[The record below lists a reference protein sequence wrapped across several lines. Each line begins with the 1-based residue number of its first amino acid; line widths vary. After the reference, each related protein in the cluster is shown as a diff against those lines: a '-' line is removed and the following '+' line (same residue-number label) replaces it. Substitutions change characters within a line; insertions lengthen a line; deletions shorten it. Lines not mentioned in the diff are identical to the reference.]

1 MAHVELRGLGKRFGA
16 LPVLHGVDLD
26 VAEGEFCA
34 LLGPSGCGKST
45 LLRVIAGLEDIS
57 SGELMIGGRRVND
70 VPPAERGIAMVF
82 QSYALY
88 PHMTLYK
95 NMAFG
100 LKIAASISKSSRG
113 RIFSRV
119 SIASRT
125 RPFGSRLQNQL
136 RTTAPSC
143 ASTRVGRLTSSWSA
157 MRGWLDVQ
165 AQA

>member
-1 MAHVELRGLGKRFGA
+1 MADVKLSGIVKDFGEERI
-16 LPVLHGVDLD
+16 LHGVDLEIRD
-26 VAEGEFCA
+26 GEFIVFV
-34 LLGPSGCGKST
+34 GPSGCGKST

-143 ASTRVGRLTSSWSA
+143 ASTRVGRLTDTAIGWSA
-157 MRGWLDVQ
+157 LR
-165 AQA
+165 